1 MNKGKQLKDI
11 YDRLKIGDKI
21 TVHQAVEASY
31 SNYAGNPE
39 VFFTP
44 DDVGIVTNIHI
55 PCVFRCGAYKD
66 EFVRASFEKPVTAK
80 RNGETSTESDW
91 SVGIYYQN
99 VKIISQE

>member
-44 DDVGIVTNIHI
+44 EDVGTVIGVQI
-55 PCVFRCGAYKD
+55 PCVTQSKAYKE
-66 EFVRASFEKPVTAK
+66 EFVQVSFTKPVLTTRA
-80 RNGETSTESDW
+80 
-91 SVGIYYQN
+91 GIPHTYSQWNAGIHYQN
-99 VKIISQE
+99 IKIIPQE